1 MKHIVTLFAVL
12 QMIIGLGMLFVPD
25 AFLTSGTSVA
35 SGASYG
41 GVITQLLGAAFIGF
55 GAANWIAR
63 AAPLGGIYGRAVVVG
78 NQAFSLI
85 GSLILL
91 TSIPT
96 DPPAGFWLVLLV
108 LVSGAI
114 LHGTLLIKHPASAV
128 SG

>member
-12 QMIIGLGMLFVPD
+12 QIIAGLGMLFVPD
-25 AFLTSGTSVA
+25 AFLTFEA
-35 SGASYG
+35 SGASDAN
-41 GVITQLLGAAFIGF
+41 VVAQLVGAAFIGF

-91 TSIPT
+91 TNIPT
-96 DPPAGFWLVLLV
+96 DPPVGFWLVLLL
-108 LVSGAI
+108 LVSAAI
-114 LHGTLLIKHPASAV
+114 LHGSLLIKRPSQP
-128 SG
+128 

>member
-12 QMIIGLGMLFVPD
+12 QIIAGLGMLFVPD
-25 AFLTSGTSVA
+25 AFLTFEASDASDADVVA
-35 SGASYG
+35 
-41 GVITQLLGAAFIGF
+41 QLVGAAFIGF

-91 TSIPT
+91 TNIPT
-96 DPPAGFWLVLLV
+96 DPPAGFWLVLLL
-108 LVSGAI
+108 LVSAAI
-114 LHGTLLIKHPASAV
+114 LHGSLLIKRPSQP
-128 SG
+128 

>member
-12 QMIIGLGMLFVPD
+12 QIIAGLGMLFVPD
-25 AFLTSGTSVA
+25 AFLTFEAGDASDADVVA
-35 SGASYG
+35 
-41 GVITQLLGAAFIGF
+41 QLVGAAFIGF

-91 TSIPT
+91 TNIPT
-96 DPPAGFWLVLLV
+96 DPPAGFWLVLLL
-108 LVSGAI
+108 LVSAAI
-114 LHGTLLIKHPASAV
+114 LHGSLLIKRPSQP
-128 SG
+128 

>member
-12 QMIIGLGMLFVPD
+12 QIIAGLGMLFVPD
-25 AFLTSGTSVA
+25 AFLTFEASDASDANVVA
-35 SGASYG
+35 
-41 GVITQLLGAAFIGF
+41 QLVGAAFIGF

-91 TSIPT
+91 TNIPT
-96 DPPAGFWLVLLV
+96 DPPAGFWLVLLL
-108 LVSGAI
+108 LVSAAI
-114 LHGTLLIKHPASAV
+114 LHGSLLIKRPSQP
-128 SG
+128 

>member
-12 QMIIGLGMLFVPD
+12 QIIAGLGMLFVPD
-25 AFLTSGTSVA
+25 AFLTFEA
-35 SGASYG
+35 SGASDAN
-41 GVITQLLGAAFIGF
+41 VVAQLVGAAFIGF

-91 TSIPT
+91 TNIPT
-96 DPPAGFWLVLLV
+96 DPPAGFWLVLLL
-108 LVSGAI
+108 LVSAAI
-114 LHGTLLIKHPASAV
+114 LHGSLLIKRPSQP
-128 SG
+128 

>member
-12 QMIIGLGMLFVPD
+12 QIIAGLGMLFVPD
-25 AFLTSGTSVA
+25 AFLTFEA
-35 SGASYG
+35 SGASDAD
-41 GVITQLLGAAFIGF
+41 VVAQLVGAAFIGF

-91 TSIPT
+91 TNIPT
-96 DPPAGFWLVLLV
+96 DPPAGFWLVLLL
-108 LVSGAI
+108 LVSAAI
-114 LHGTLLIKHPASAV
+114 LHGSLLIKRPSQP
-128 SG
+128 

>member
-12 QMIIGLGMLFVPD
+12 QIIAGLGLLFVPD
-25 AFLTSGTSVA
+25 AFLTFEAGDASDADVVA
-35 SGASYG
+35 
-41 GVITQLLGAAFIGF
+41 QLVGAAFIGF

-91 TSIPT
+91 TNIPT
-96 DPPAGFWLVLLV
+96 DPPAGFWLVLLL
-108 LVSGAI
+108 LVSAAI
-114 LHGTLLIKHPASAV
+114 LHGSLLIKRPSQP
-128 SG
+128 